1 MNKLFLFLCMSTLLA
16 ISTSKAEQTQT
27 NLTNKTTAL
36 KQKILKLTPD
46 EFKQKLFQVNQRIPQ
61 FKSDL
66 NLPKIQAQP
75 ETKSNNNSL
84 QFIPEF
90 PNQVTYPGEFEEVKA
105 ILMTWPYVTFDTTG
119 EITDQ
124 VFENIGTYY
133 DPITNE
139 YSFGPV
145 YSIIDTF
152 EVSPYPPVFSKLAYD
167 INLETQVWITLWS
180 AEDTTTLKEYMQKIG
195 MPLTNYKFF
204 IIPGNSFWYRDCGPV
219 AFYYGNNDD
228 IGFLDLEYY
237 GGRPLDDA
245 VPSKLA
251 QKINIPYY
259 TTSIEYEGGNIL
271 LDGLG
276 NLFTSNAVYANNLD
290 TYGQWSQGDDGQ
302 IYEIQ
307 KKALKTTQVN
317 DSLNYLFNLN
327 SLKVLSALRYDGG
340 TGHVDLYVDMW
351 DENRF
356 IFSQY
361 PTEMKNFTDYAIV
374 SKNIDT
380 LLSITRSNGKKYSK
394 SYIPFPKKDDGTWYK
409 NNNDYAN
416 YTRSYSNHLFVNK
429 AIIQPIF
436 ADETTG
442 DTAGTKTDLQQIS
455 KAYPGYKIYPI
466 DIRAFD
472 GYGGAIHCITKQ
484 IPADNPI
491 RIYHTPIEEFVESN
505 ESYSIEAIIK
515 NKSGIADAKV
525 FWRYNDETEWKT
537 ANMLPSENSIFQANI
552 LNSRIN
558 GTIEYYIQ
566 ATSNN
571 GKTITKPMTAPD
583 GYYSFYFTVVSV
595 KENID
600 MNQNISEFYPNPSN
614 NITQININI
623 KSKPIQM
630 FISNILGEVVYSNIL
645 TLNNDENGL
654 IIDTSKLENGV
665 YIVTFG
671 FDDGTKTTRKLI
683 VN

>member
-1 MNKLFLFLCMSTLLA
+1 MNKFIIFFIFFAIISQSQAQQNKSEDLNKSLLLKEK
-16 ISTSKAEQTQT
+16 IS
-27 NLTNKTTAL
+27 
-36 KQKILKLTPD
+36 KLTP
-46 EFKQKLFQVNQRIPQ
+46 EQFKQKLQQVNQRIPN
-61 FKSDL
+61 FKTNF
-66 NLPKIQAQP
+66 NLPKATAPKNANI
-75 ETKSNNNSL
+75 TDNSL
-84 QFIPEF
+84 QFISEF
-90 PNQVTYPGEFEEVKA
+90 PKQVTYPGEFEEVQA

-133 DPITNE
+133 NSITNE

-152 EVSPYPPVFSKLAYD
+152 EVSPYPQVFSKLAYD

-180 AEDTTTLKEYMQKIG
+180 AEDTTTLKNYMQKIG

-219 AFYYGNNDD
+219 AFYYGQDD
-228 IGFLDLEYY
+228 KIGFLDLEYY

-251 QKINIPYY
+251 EAIDIPNYS
-259 TTSIEYEGGNIL
+259 TSIEYEGGNIL

-276 NLFTSNAVYANNLD
+276 NLISSNAVYLNNLD
-290 TYGQWSQGDDGQ
+290 TCGLWFLGDDGQ

-307 KKALKTTQVN
+307 KKALKTTQVD
-317 DSLNYLFNLN
+317 DSLKYLFNLN
-327 SLKVLSALRYDGG
+327 SLKVLPALHYDGG

-356 IFSQY
+356 VFSQY
-361 PTEMKNFTDYAIV
+361 PTEMKNFTDYLIV

-380 LLSITRSNGKKYSK
+380 LLSITRSNGKKYTK

-429 AIIQPIF
+429 AIIQPVF
-436 ADETTG
+436 ADESTG
-442 DTAGTKTDLQQIS
+442 DINGTKNDLQKIS
-455 KAYPGYKIYPI
+455 EAYPGYKIYPI
-466 DIRAFD
+466 DIRSFD
-472 GYGGAIHCITKQ
+472 GDGGAIHCITKQ

-491 RIYHTPIEEFVESN
+491 RIYHTPIDEIVKTESHYTLN
-505 ESYSIEAIIK
+505 ATIQ

-525 FWRYNDETEWKT
+525 FWRYKDD
-537 ANMLPSENSIFQANI
+537 ANWNSENFSPLGNDNFQAVINNDK
-552 LNSRIN
+552 NS
-558 GTIEYYIQ
+558 GVIEYYIQ

-571 GKTITKPMTAPD
+571 GKTITKPMTAPN
-583 GYYSFYFTVVSV
+583 GFYSFNFNLLSV
-595 KENID
+595 KEENFANEKIG
-600 MNQNISEFYPNPSN
+600 EFFPNPSKSSS
-614 NITQININI
+614 QININI
-623 KSKPIQM
+623 IEQPIQM
-630 FISNILGEVVYSNIL
+630 TISNTLGEVIYSNNF
-645 TLNNDENGL
+645 TLSSSENGL
-654 IIDTSKLENGV
+654 ILSTSKLEKGV
-665 YIVTFG
+665 YLITFYLENG
-671 FDDGTKTTRKLI
+671 SKVSRKLI